1 MLMKADQLGSL
12 ENVGDV
18 PLTIRAELDRKQI
31 SVRELLDLQKDSVVL
46 LSRPAGENVDLYASE
61 VYMGS
66 GEILVIGGGL
76 AIRLADIA
84 SESARTSENPAS
96 NV

>member
-1 MLMKADQLGSL
+1 MKAEQLGNL
-12 ENVGDV
+12 DNVGDV
-18 PLTIRAELDRKQI
+18 PLTIRAELDRKRI
-31 SVRELLDLQKDSVVL
+31 SVRELLDLQKESVVL

-61 VYMGS
+61 VYIGS

-84 SESARTSENPAS
+84 GGSVPNAETRAN